1 MPVLVEVCV
10 DSIQSLHAAIR
21 GGADRIELCSALA
34 LGGLTPSDGFMRAA
48 AATGTP
54 TFAMIRP
61 HAGGFDYS
69 PDDIA
74 VMEEDIHRAADLGL
88 AGVVFGATADEALD
102 VSAMKRLASAAGNM
116 GKTLHRAFDLL
127 EDPIDAVDKAID
139 IGVDRILTSGGAT
152 TAEAGADMLASIV
165 QRAGNRISVMA
176 GSGIREDNVARI
188 VGRTGVRE
196 IHGSFAPKKPERP
209 HGTDRFGFSFQA
221 SAPDIDTIRRI
232 KHIVADL

>member
-1 MPVLVEVCV
+1 MSVLVEVCV

-48 AATGTP
+48 AETDTP

-74 VMEEDIHRAADLGL
+74 VMEEDIRRAADLGL
-88 AGVVFGATADEALD
+88 AGVVFGATADDALN
-102 VSAMKRLASAAGNM
+102 VSAMNRLVAAAGNM

-127 EDPIDAVDKAID
+127 EDPVDAVDKAID
-139 IGVDRILTSGGAT
+139 IGVDRILTFRRSRNCGSPGPT
-152 TAEAGADMLASIV
+152 CWLRLSNGPETDCRSWPEAASV
-165 QRAGNRISVMA
+165 KTMSP
-176 GSGIREDNVARI
+176 GS
-188 VGRTGVRE
+188 
-196 IHGSFAPKKPERP
+196 
-209 HGTDRFGFSFQA
+209 
-221 SAPDIDTIRRI
+221 
-232 KHIVADL
+232 